1 MTKEM
6 RHCPAGRG
14 RPAAVAGTRAATL
27 AVLIAGMASPALAQ
41 DGAALFAPCR
51 ACHSLDPAAKVMPG
65 PNLAGLIGRK
75 VAGDPTFDYSPV
87 LRQARDAGRIWT
99 PEALE
104 TFLADPEAMFPAM
117 WMSAQGIRDAA
128 DRRALARFIADPAS
142 R

>member
-1 MTKEM
+1 MI
-6 RHCPAGRG
+6 GRTVALLLLG
-14 RPAAVAGTRAATL
+14 LLPHSAA
-27 AVLIAGMASPALAQ
+27 AQ

-75 VAGDPTFDYSPV
+75 VAGDPAFDYSPV
-87 LRQARDAGRIWT
+87 LRQAREEGRIWT
-99 PEALE
+99 REALE
-104 TFLADPEAMFPAM
+104 AFLADPEAMFPAM

-128 DRRALARFIADPAS
+128 ERKALARFIADPAS

>member
-1 MTKEM
+1 MI
-6 RHCPAGRG
+6 GRTVALLLLG
-14 RPAAVAGTRAATL
+14 LLPHSAA
-27 AVLIAGMASPALAQ
+27 AQ

-75 VAGDPTFDYSPV
+75 VAGDPAFDYSPV
-87 LRQARDAGRIWT
+87 LRQARDEARVWT
-99 PEALE
+99 REALE

-128 DRRALARFIADPAS
+128 ERKALARFIADPAS

>member
-1 MTKEM
+1 MIGRTAALLLLGFLSG
-6 RHCPAGRG
+6 PA
-14 RPAAVAGTRAATL
+14 V
-27 AVLIAGMASPALAQ
+27 AQ

-75 VAGDPTFDYSPV
+75 VAGDPAFDYSPV
-87 LRQARDAGRIWT
+87 LRQAR
-99 PEALE
+99 EALE

-128 DRRALARFIADPAS
+128 ERRALARFIADPAS

>member
-1 MTKEM
+1 MI
-6 RHCPAGRG
+6 GRTAALLLLG
-14 RPAAVAGTRAATL
+14 LLSSPAA
-27 AVLIAGMASPALAQ
+27 AQ

-51 ACHSLDPAAKVMPG
+51 ACHSLDPSAKVMPG

-75 VAGDPTFDYSPV
+75 VAGDPAFDYSPV
-87 LRQARDAGRIWT
+87 LRKAVDEAWT
-99 PEALE
+99 LEALE

-128 DRRALARFIADPAS
+128 ERRALARFIADPAS

>member
-1 MTKEM
+1 MIGRTAALLLLGLVSA
-6 RHCPAGRG
+6 PA
-14 RPAAVAGTRAATL
+14 V
-27 AVLIAGMASPALAQ
+27 AQ

-75 VAGDPTFDYSPV
+75 VAGDPAFDYSPV
-87 LRQARDAGRIWT
+87 LRRARDEARVWT
-99 PEALE
+99 REALE

-128 DRRALARFIADPAS
+128 GRKALARFIADPAS

>member
-1 MTKEM
+1 MI
-6 RHCPAGRG
+6 GRAVALVLLG
-14 RPAAVAGTRAATL
+14 LLSGPAA
-27 AVLIAGMASPALAQ
+27 AQ

-75 VAGDPTFDYSPV
+75 VAGDPAFDYSPV
-87 LRQARDAGRIWT
+87 LQQAREAGRIWT

-128 DRRALARFIADPAS
+128 ERKALARFIADPAS